1 MKTKGLVGLVSI
13 LALLLFTMPA
23 MALSIPLGTPYVPA
37 GSTGYSIYALQG
49 IAVGVP
55 PTSLGV
61 AANVLLN
68 NEFTGSIGVTVNGA
82 DGHSHNFGIGLEA
95 DAWESGSGKY
105 STGLVV
111 KYDPAVSVGSSF
123 LTFVADFDIA
133 STKGNP
139 LEVGDSVA
147 SQGGFLTTKVMP
159 DLLIFDSTGAL
170 AGSYTPADLASSLF
184 YVGQT
189 STSKGAEDEW
199 KLDIASLSPGTT
211 LGALV
216 FYADYKAGDTIP
228 SDPYFLMSV
237 PNGGT
242 TVPEPA
248 TLLLLGLGLVGLAGV
263 RRKFKK

>member
-1 MKTKGLVGLVSI
+1 MKKLIGLVAV
-13 LALLLFTMPA
+13 LALFLFTVQA
-23 MALSIPLGTPYVPA
+23 MALTIPLGTAYVPT

-49 IAVGVP
+49 IPVGLP
-55 PTSLGV
+55 PSTLG
-61 AANVLLN
+61 AAATVLLN
-68 NEFTGSIGVTVNGA
+68 NEFAGSVGVTVKGA
-82 DGHSHNFGIGLEA
+82 DNANHAFGIGLENA
-95 DAWESGSGKY
+95 AWETGTGIY

-111 KYDPAVSVGSSF
+111 EYNPAVGVGNAF
-123 LTFVADFDIA
+123 FTFVADFDI
-133 STKGNP
+133 KDP
-139 LEVGDSVA
+139 IVVGESVTTA
-147 SQGGFLTTKVMP
+147 GGFLTNKVVP
-159 DLLIFDSTGAL
+159 DLLIFNSTGTVVASDGPATL
-170 AGSYTPADLASSLF
+170 ADHLF
-184 YVGQT
+184 YVGKT
-189 STSKGAEDEW
+189 STAKGSEDEW